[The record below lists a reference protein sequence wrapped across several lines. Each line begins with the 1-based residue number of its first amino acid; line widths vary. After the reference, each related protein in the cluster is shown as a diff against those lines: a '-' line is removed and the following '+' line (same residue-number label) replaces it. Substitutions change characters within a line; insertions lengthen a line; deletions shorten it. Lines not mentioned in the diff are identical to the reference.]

1 VIAREAVLNDAEVS
15 RLLREHFICVAI
27 DNVDHP
33 QLTPIE
39 KAFVQNK
46 GLKFCTQGMSTF
58 TAGGKVLEMGGGF
71 EADGVRP
78 MLERAIAKFK
88 PEENVKI
95 PEPPLKDLLKLKHP
109 PEGGLVCY
117 VTWKVLGE
125 FEAEGSPTTGDDLYA
140 GVYRRTLGVD
150 RLWIRADEAQALARG
165 EVLESLQRRMM
176 WHVDY
181 VLAGEVEQAD
191 LKISAGK
198 LKGSLQTTAG
208 DRGHVQGFIAA
219 QNGRVTRCDVLFTG
233 LGEQIVDCGFS
244 AGLTVI
250 PKGKK
255 LPVGVL
261 FTLADPAND
270 LSRTVPARANDEN
283 YLK

>member
-1 VIAREAVLNDAEVS
+1 VIAREAVLNDAAVAS
-15 RLLREHFICVAI
+15 LLREHFVCIAI

-39 KAFVQNK
+39 RAFVKDK

-88 PEENVKI
+88 PEENVNI
-95 PEPPLKDLLKLKHP
+95 PDPPQKDVLKLKHP

-125 FEAEGSPTTGDDLYA
+125 FEAEGSPTTGDELYA

-150 RLWIRADEAQALARG
+150 RLWVRSDEAQALARG
-165 EVLESLQRRMM
+165 EIPESLQRRML

-181 VLAGEVEQAD
+181 VLTGDVEKAD
-191 LKISAGK
+191 LKLSNGT
-198 LKGSLQTTAG
+198 LTGSLQTSAG
-208 DRGHVQGFIAA
+208 DGGHVQGFVAA
-219 QNGRVTRCDVLFTG
+219 EGGRVTRCDVLLTG
-233 LGEQIVDCGFS
+233 LGEQIIDCGFS

-261 FTLADPAND
+261 FTLADPADD
-270 LSRTVPARANDEN
+270 LSRIVPARANDEN